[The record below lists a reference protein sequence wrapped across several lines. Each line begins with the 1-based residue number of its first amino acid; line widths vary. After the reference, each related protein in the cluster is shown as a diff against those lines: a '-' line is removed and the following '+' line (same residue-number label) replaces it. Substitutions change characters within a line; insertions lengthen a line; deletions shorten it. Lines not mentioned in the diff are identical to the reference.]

1 MRREQRLT
9 QRQQFRKVYTQGKSW
24 VNGLLVMKAVPNG
37 LEHSRFGFSVSKRV
51 GKAVVRNRVRRVLR
65 ECVRLTP
72 YKPGWD
78 VVFIARNPASEASY
92 HQLER
97 AVSKLARRA
106 NLVEQFQE

>member
-1 MRREQRLT
+1 MKREQRLT

-72 YKPGWD
+72 YKTGWD